1 MQRLIDIVWVMV
13 GMVSFYFFILVVF
26 SLDV

>member
-13 GMVSFYFFILVVF
+13 AMVAFYFFILVVF
-26 SLDV
+26 SLEV

>member
-13 GMVSFYFFILVVF
+13 GMVAFYFFILVVF
-26 SLDV
+26 SLEV